1 MSKRFWYGEAMPRPA
16 VTPIGRHLGRVAR
29 DVNRA
34 FDGAL
39 TAAGGSLPAWLI
51 LISLKSGAAAS
62 QRQLAA
68 AVGIQDATLTH
79 HLAAMEAAGVL
90 TRRRD
95 PGNRRVQR
103 VELTAAGEA
112 LFARLAAAAAAF
124 DEQLRAGLSDADL
137 QQARRL
143 LDALHRNARAA
154 GESG

>member
-1 MSKRFWYGEAMPRPA
+1 MPRPA
-16 VTPIGRHLGRVAR
+16 LTPIGRHLGRVAR
-29 DVNRA
+29 DVSRA
-34 FDGAL
+34 FDSAL
-39 TAAGGSLPAWLI
+39 AAAGGSLPAWLI
-51 LISLKSGAAAS
+51 LISLKSGEAAS
-62 QRQLAA
+62 QRQLAGD
-68 AVGIQDATLTH
+68 VGIRDATLTH
-79 HLAAMEAAGVL
+79 HLAAMEAAGLL

-95 PGNRRVQR
+95 PVNRRVQR

-143 LDALHRNARAA
+143 LDALHRNARTA